1 MQASEDRAHSVQRW
15 PMSRDTINVRVDDEL
30 KKELRELS
38 YDYRMEHSELV
49 RKILTEG
56 AKRWRKDFEARGK
69 DGQ

>member
-1 MQASEDRAHSVQRW
+1 
-15 PMSRDTINVRVDDEL
+15 MSRDTINVRVDDEL

-49 RKILTEG
+49 RKILAEG
-56 AKRWRKDFEARGK
+56 AERWRKDFEAKRK